1 MEHTMK
7 DTAARAQT
15 GTAVPMWV
23 LAFGTVVFGAGALY
37 ILVQNPAALPI
48 AAVAAALAIVA
59 RVGYGKVRTMSRERA
74 ETSGAVANVG
84 LVIAG
89 VAIAPLILFALLWTS
104 LLLIIGAA
112 WVLHIFGLA

>member
-7 DTAARAQT
+7 ETTARAQT

-23 LAFGTVVFGAGALY
+23 LAFGTIAFGAGALY

-48 AAVAAALAIVA
+48 AAVAALFAVA
-59 RVGYGKVRTMSRERA
+59 ARLGYGKVRTMAQERA
-74 ETSGAVANVG
+74 EASGAVANVG

-104 LLLIIGAA
+104 LLLIIGVA
-112 WVLHIFGLA
+112 WVLHSFGLA